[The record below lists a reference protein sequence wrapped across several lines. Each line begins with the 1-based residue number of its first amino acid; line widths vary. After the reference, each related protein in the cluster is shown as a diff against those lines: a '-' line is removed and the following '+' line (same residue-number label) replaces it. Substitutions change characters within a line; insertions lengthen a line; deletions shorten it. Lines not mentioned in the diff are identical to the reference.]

1 MKTPF
6 WRQQIQLAY
15 KGLISNAFM
24 LTGNIGDYAY
34 ETIYLKDYLTLYLLD
49 KQRAGAFKIDDV
61 YIYDIH
67 TGGVS
72 VRGNRAGIPLEE
84 VINKMNSRD
93 GKNGFIFYYPE
104 YIIPAGDYIT
114 EQDKQNIVALHSA
127 INSSNFVNSAN
138 IAFFVTES
146 TANIHPMFLGNNSR
160 ISLLNIELPD
170 EEQRFDF
177 ITDWY
182 NAHEDYYRKT
192 STRNITLHTVAKL
205 TAGLQLISIE
215 DILLSAYGAGQMT
228 TKQIL
233 NKKKEIIRKEFG
245 EVIEI
250 FDTEGLSLSQFAG
263 QDNIKNYFKEV
274 VIDAIKNGDTDIVP
288 KGVML
293 MGPPGTGKT
302 FFAKCLAADSGI
314 SFVEFKLSKIL
325 GKYVGESEKSME
337 KALQVFRA
345 LSPCGVFMDEIDQ
358 SMSRGQGGSDG
369 ASSVNANLF
378 GMLLAEMSKPS
389 NRGKILWFAAT
400 NYPNNVDEALKRPGR
415 FDKKI
420 PFFAPT
426 KAERAAVFKHHL
438 TKSSDLTMD
447 ENIDI
452 DYLVENTD
460 GYTQAEIE
468 AIVVKAREL
477 ARRKQSESITQ
488 DIVELAMSY
497 MLSNQNDKIREME
510 DIALKECND
519 QEFIPPEYRARQ
531 RELLARNN
539 PNNSFN
545 KVNRSDSSG
554 R

>member
-1 MKTPF
+1 MKIPN
-6 WRQQIQLAY
+6 WQKEVQEAY
-15 KGLISNAFM
+15 KGQISNAFM
-24 LTGNIGDYAY
+24 FTGNIGDYAF
-34 ETIYLKDYLTLYLLD
+34 ETSYLKDYLTKYLLD
-49 KQRAGAFKIDDV
+49 KNRVGAFKLEEV
-61 YIYDIH
+61 YIYDIN
-67 TGGVS
+67 TKGVAVNS
-72 VRGNRAGIPLEE
+72 KKSGIELKDI
-84 VINKMNSRD
+84 INLMNNRD
-93 GKNGFIFYYPE
+93 GHSAFIFYYPE
-104 YIIPAGDYIT
+104 YIIPAGDYSSA
-114 EQDKQNIVALHSA
+114 EDKANIVAIHSA

-138 IAFFVTES
+138 IAFFITES
-146 TANIHPMFLGNNSR
+146 TATIHPMFLGNNSR
-160 ISLLNIELPD
+160 ISLINIELPD
-170 EEQRFDF
+170 AEQRRDF
-177 ITDWY
+177 IEHWY
-182 NAHEDYYRKT
+182 NKNEDAYD
-192 STRNITLHTVAKL
+192 HTDMEISIEVIANM

-215 DILLSAYGAGQMT
+215 DILLNAYNLGYIDSKM
-228 TKQIL
+228 IL
-233 NKKKEIIRKEFG
+233 DKKKEIIRKEFG

-263 QDNIKNYFKEV
+263 QETIKSYFKEV

-358 SMSRGQGGSDG
+358 SMSRGNGGDDGGSR
-369 ASSVNANLF
+369 VNANLF

-426 KAERAAVFKHHL
+426 AKERAAVFKLHL
-438 TKSSDLTMD
+438 SKDSSLPMSDDVDVNKLA
-447 ENIDI
+447 
-452 DYLVENTD
+452 ENTD

-477 ARRKQSESITQ
+477 AKRKKLGVINAEVL
-488 DIVELAMSY
+488 DLALSY
-497 MLSNQNDKIREME
+497 MLSNQNEKIHEME

-519 QEFIPPEYRARQ
+519 QEFIPEDFKKRQ
-531 RELLARNN
+531 RELLSRNN
-539 PNNSFN
+539 VNNSFSTIERGGFS
-545 KVNRSDSSG
+545 NR
-554 R
+554 

>member
-1 MKTPF
+1 MKIPQ
-6 WRQQIQLAY
+6 WQAEVQKAY
-15 KGLISNAFM
+15 KGQISNAFM
-24 LTGNIGDYAY
+24 LTGNIGDYTY
-34 ETIYLKDYLTLYLLD
+34 ETTYLKDYLIGFLLD
-49 KQRAGAFKIDDV
+49 KERIGHFNIEDV
-61 YIYDIH
+61 YIFDIN
-67 TGGVS
+67 TLGTS
-72 VRGNRAGIPLEE
+72 YKTNKSEIPLPD
-84 VINKMNSRD
+84 IFQLMSNPG
-93 GKNGFIFYYPE
+93 GKNAFIFYYPE
-104 YIIPAGDYIT
+104 YLIPAGNYIT
-114 EQDKQNIVALHSA
+114 DVDKKIITGLHSI

-138 IAFFVTES
+138 IVFFITES

-160 ISLLNIELPD
+160 ISLINIELPD
-170 EEQRFDF
+170 TEQRFDF
-177 ITDWY
+177 IESWKGSHKNIVDNIKWCI
-182 NAHEDYYRKT
+182 NSKT
-192 STRNITLHTVAKL
+192 IANL

-215 DILLSAYGAGQMT
+215 DILLNANVEEIIDSKM
-228 TKQIL
+228 IL
-233 NKKKEIIRKEFG
+233 EKKKEIIRKEFG
-245 EVIEI
+245 EVVEI

-263 QDNIKNYFKEV
+263 QDTIKAYFKEV

-369 ASSVNANLF
+369 ASSVNSNLF

-420 PFFAPT
+420 PFFAPS
-426 KAERAAVFKHHL
+426 KAERAAVFKL
-438 TKSSDLTMD
+438 KLSEDKALPMAED
-447 ENIDI
+447 VNI
-452 DYLVENTD
+452 DYLVENSD

-468 AIVVKAREL
+468 AVVVKAREL
-477 ARRKQSESITQ
+477 AKRKKKNTITQ
-488 DIVELAMSY
+488 DVVELAMSY

-519 QEFIPPEYRARQ
+519 QEFIPEEYRARQ
-531 RELLARNN
+531 RELLSKNN
-539 PNNSFN
+539 VNTSIN
-545 KVNRSDSSG
+545 KVDRGSNYNR
-554 R
+554 